1 MSVQTRSELQA
12 SALTITNETAAGA
25 NTAARVGGLFDD
37 LADTATLNRERGFGS
52 LIVSGDTNFTPTN
65 NAAVKLTI
73 EMGEGILSTYNFTIN
88 KTTSIIT
95 YTGIAG
101 VALKVSANLTFSA
114 TNNREFEWYIAKNG
128 STIAS
133 SKASLTMSHN
143 NGHAVYVETYLTAAV
158 NDEFTIYVK
167 SIDSAQAI
175 TIESLNFTAVTL

>member
-37 LADTATLNRERGFGS
+37 LADTATLNRERGYAS
-52 LIVSGDTNFTPTN
+52 LTVSGNTAFTPTN
-65 NAAVKLTI
+65 NTAVKLTI
-73 EMGEGILSTYNFTIN
+73 AMDDGILSTYNFTMN
-88 KTTSIIT
+88 KSTSVIT

-114 TNNREFEWYIAKNG
+114 SNNREFEWYIAKNA

-133 SKASLTMSHN
+133 SKASLTMSHD

-158 NDEFTIYVK
+158 NDIFSLYVN
-167 SIDSAQAI
+167 SINSAEPI
-175 TIESLNFTAVTL
+175 TIQSLNLTAVTL

>member
-52 LIVSGDTNFTPTN
+52 LTVESNTNFTPTAN
-65 NAAVKLTI
+65 SAVKLTI
-73 EMGEGILSTYNFTIN
+73 AMDEGILSTYNFTLN
-88 KTTSIIT
+88 KTTSVIT

-101 VALKVSANLTFSA
+101 AALKVSVNLTFSA
-114 TNNREFEWYIAKNG
+114 SNQREFEWYIAKGGN
-128 STIAS
+128 TIAS
-133 SKASLTMSHN
+133 SKAGITMSHN
-143 NGHAVYVETYLTAAV
+143 NGHAIYFEAYLTAAV

-167 SIDSAQAI
+167 SIDSDQDI
-175 TIESLNFTAVTL
+175 TIQSLNFTAVTL

>member
-1 MSVQTRSELQA
+1 MSIQTRSQLQA

-52 LIVSGDTNFTPTN
+52 LSVSGNTNFTPTSN
-65 NAAVKLTI
+65 QSVKLTI
-73 EMGEGILSTYNFTIN
+73 AMDEGILSTYNFSIN
-88 KTTSIIT
+88 KSTCVIT

-101 VALKVSANLTFSA
+101 AALKVSANLTFA
-114 TNNREFEWYIAKNG
+114 GGNNREFEWYIAKNG

-133 SKASLTMSHN
+133 SKAGITMSHD
-143 NGHAVYVETYLTAAV
+143 NGHSIYFETYVTAAV

-175 TIESLNFTAVTL
+175 TIQSLNFTAVTL